1 MDQWSAMINVAD
13 RGRGNIGQVSM
24 AVPPSKAARRHSPGR
39 NEIVWC
45 DETLSLW
52 PLEMFTGAHRTLS
65 WLEDERF
72 LACLL
77 CEFCP
82 CKVQT
87 PICCLNSEFKR
98 DLLALRALTQRP
110 HARKPIYVTK
120 STKKSPEQ
128 VVSSFAP
135 RVLYIRD
142 FIEISHRSNISS
154 RRARGAVLRKFRHW
168 ANCWRAFAKHPAAHF
183 P

>member
-24 AVPPSKAARRHSPGR
+24 AVPPRKAPPKHPQPRPQWNRLVGPALHSLSRSLSALQSVYWRAPHVELVGRR
-39 NEIVWC
+39 
-45 DETLSLW
+45 
-52 PLEMFTGAHRTLS
+52 AHG
-65 WLEDERF
+65 RF

-77 CEFCP
+77 CEFCA

-98 DLLALRALTQRP
+98 LARPARALTQRP

-120 STKKSPEQ
+120 STKKSVASAQQ

-135 RVLYIRD
+135 GVLYG
-142 FIEISHRSNISS
+142 FYWNFPPQQYLVPK
-154 RRARGAVLRKFRHW
+154 APGAVLRKFR
-168 ANCWRAFAKHPAAHF
+168 RSAKYWC
-183 P
+183 